1 MPLGQN
7 LDDDEATEHQ
17 FDDYLVETDP
27 NRQNEDLK
35 KQVAHLQN
43 ALTVMAA
50 RLDTTQKHETSSK
63 DAEESWSHFRN
74 TQSSQQ
80 DGSVQNLR
88 WDQMKP
94 FPKNVAANRMWEEWR
109 KYIENFEIAA
119 SLSNTTNPVRRT
131 QLLFLSMGEELQGIV
146 RAAKLRPNLNDEN
159 CYNVFI
165 KNIEGHLRSMTDTAA
180 EHEAFLAM
188 YQEKGETVA
197 AFYARLME
205 KALVCR
211 YSPDNRDLFVRAQ
224 LLKGMTNRELARAAR
239 TYEHKTDFIVQS
251 ATRDEAYQVEAARAS
266 RDESVN
272 QVRGLIPLK
281 RRIGSDLARNTP
293 VKKFHNDRHQSSSRR
308 DRCSRC
314 NRWAHRNR
322 SCPALKQK
330 CNECGRFGH
339 YAVVC
344 RRNRVNV
351 VGDYNVFQDT
361 KSETKEEVK

>member
-1 MPLGQN
+1 MLG
-7 LDDDEATEHQ
+7 LW
-17 FDDYLVETDP
+17 
-27 NRQNEDLK
+27 K
-35 KQVAHLQN
+35 KHWFAV
-43 ALTVMAA
+43 TA
-50 RLDTTQKHETSSK
+50 RT
-63 DAEESWSHFRN
+63 
-74 TQSSQQ
+74 
-80 DGSVQNLR
+80 
-88 WDQMKP
+88 
-94 FPKNVAANRMWEEWR
+94 
-109 KYIENFEIAA
+109 IEIF
-119 SLSNTTNPVRRT
+119 
-131 QLLFLSMGEELQGIV
+131 
-146 RAAKLRPNLNDEN
+146 
-159 CYNVFI
+159 
-165 KNIEGHLRSMTDTAA
+165 
-180 EHEAFLAM
+180 
-188 YQEKGETVA
+188 
-197 AFYARLME
+197 
-205 KALVCR
+205 
-211 YSPDNRDLFVRAQ
+211 FVRAQ